1 MHEIDVESG
10 SIPPSRPPFRLSQP
24 ELDELH
30 RQMDQMLQRGFLRPS
45 KSPYGAPVFFVRKA
59 DGTLRMVY
67 DWRHLNKLTVKTQP
81 CLPSIEDLFD
91 PVRGAKYFSKLDLKS
106 GYNQV
111 RVEERDIPKTII
123 TTLSVTLSLQSWG
136 SD

>member
-1 MHEIDVESG
+1 MPSRYGVVSGPERDELMDLLQKHDQILTKELPAQLPPFREVNHEIDVESG

-59 DGTLRMVY
+59 HGTLRMVC
-67 DWRHLNKLTVKTQP
+67 VGV
-81 CLPSIEDLFD
+81 S
-91 PVRGAKYFSKLDLKS
+91 
-106 GYNQV
+106 
-111 RVEERDIPKTII
+111 
-123 TTLSVTLSLQSWG
+123 
-136 SD
+136 